1 MQIKIE
7 NRTFKLEE
15 IKKLYPAALVKT
27 GYRDELTEVSLE
39 WIDTEAKNMVEI
51 DSYGIFIILKNQQ
64 KFSFLY
70 KNRTDLEKEINKLS
84 NNLQKLN
91 AL

>member
-1 MQIKIE
+1 MQIKIG
-7 NRTFKLEE
+7 NSIFKLED

-39 WIDTEAKNMVEI
+39 WIDTEAKNKVEI

-64 KFSFLY
+64 KFSFIY
-70 KNRTDLEKEINKLS
+70 ENRLDLEKEISKLS

-91 AL
+91 VL